1 MLVTGPARGLGRAS
15 TLACAAAGADIV
27 LGLRD
32 KAQRRR
38 PGRRDRADGAQG
50 AAAAARRHQDGPDQG
65 RPWRGRS
72 TAFGRI
78 DILLNNVGVGP
89 ENPAEKVTEAD
100 FDFTLN
106 ANLKGTFF
114 VTQAVGEDHD
124 RSARRAGSST

>member
-32 KAQRRR
+32 KGSDGGLAAEIEKM
-38 PGRRDRADGAQG
+38 GRKALPLQLDVTKMDQI
-50 AAAAARRHQDGPDQG
+50 QDGGGPG
-65 RPWRGRS
+65 ARPVRAHRHPAQQCRG
-72 TAFGRI
+72 
-78 DILLNNVGVGP
+78 GP

-106 ANLKGTFF
+106 ANLKGTF
-114 VTQAVGEDHD
+114 
-124 RSARRAGSST
+124 S